1 MTEMLFDTQKAVDRL
16 VEAGVPPAHAHAY
29 TVVLVDVL
37 GSVDAHHS
45 GRYAEKDAVA
55 DAIRALDA
63 RMVKF
68 EAEVRAEFAAVRTEM
83 QTMRSDLMRWVLTVV
98 VAAGFIQTAL
108 VVGLILKLLP

>member
-29 TVVLVDVL
+29 AAVLLDVL

-45 GRYAEKDAVA
+45 GRYAGKDSVA
-55 DAIRALDA
+55 DAIRDLDT
-63 RMVKF
+63 RMVRF
-68 EAEVRAEFAAVRTEM
+68 EAEVRSEFAAVRAEM
-83 QTMRSDLMRWVLTVV
+83 QTLRSDLMRWVLTVV

-108 VVGLILKLLP
+108 IVGLILKLLP